1 MISLDQLRKIKER
14 MRGEVAIRKGK
25 ASTKVVVSMGTCG
38 IAAGARTVLGALVE
52 EVNAQGLVDDVTV
65 TQSGCVG
72 ICEHEPVVEVY
83 TPNGSKTTYIDMTAE
98 KAKEV
103 VEKHLKGGKAV
114 KKYTLSESK

>member
-1 MISLDQLRKIKER
+1 MISLDQLREIKER

-38 IAAGARTVLGALVE
+38 IAAGARTVLGTLVE

-72 ICEHEPVVEVY
+72 ICEHEPVVEIY
-83 TPNGSKTTYIDMTAE
+83 APDGSKTTYIDMTAA